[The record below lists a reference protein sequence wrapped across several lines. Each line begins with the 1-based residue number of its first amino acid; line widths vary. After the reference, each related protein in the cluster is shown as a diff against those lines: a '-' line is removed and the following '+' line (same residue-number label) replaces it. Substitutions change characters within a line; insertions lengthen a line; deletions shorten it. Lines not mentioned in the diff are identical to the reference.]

1 MNKYIILA
9 LSAILIFG
17 LSACDKKLELKPF
30 NAVETELAFQTPTDF
45 TNAINGAYSGLT
57 RGGYYGGQHIIMPD
71 VLADNVIL
79 CSEGRRSKQSI
90 YIWTMSG
97 DLTWPALWTDAYKV
111 INRAN
116 QVLENIEI
124 LDGGDF
130 KNDIQGQALALRAL
144 AHFDLARA
152 FSKTPT
158 QAGGSDL
165 GIPYITSSDATQ
177 RPSRP
182 SVAETYNQIVAD
194 FEAASQSIGEN
205 GVGKLGKTSVDALLT
220 RVHLY
225 MGDWAKVNERATSV
239 INVSNPADT
248 VDFASV
254 WKDESNSGV
263 LFKVEISDQ
272 DNISPGV
279 EYSQTGPD
287 GIRSEYV
294 VDYDFYNKY
303 TNTDVRKAAYFTT
316 STFAGKDFNHIRK
329 YSSRPGSDLNVTDT
343 KVIRAAEV
351 YLNRA
356 EALANQGMDA
366 AALADLDVVR
376 ANRYTDFAAGSETGN
391 DLKAAIALQRRLE
404 LAFEGH
410 RIYDIKRKGESVNRS
425 AFGDE
430 ADGTGLTA
438 PASASTM
445 PAGDTRFEFPI
456 PQSEINANTNMQQN
470 PGY

>member
-1 MNKYIILA
+1 MNKYIIIA

-17 LSACDKKLELKPF
+17 LSACDKRLELKPF
-30 NAVETELAFQTPTDF
+30 DAIETELAFQTPTDF

-57 RGGYYGGQHIIMPD
+57 RSGYYGGQHILMPD

-90 YIWTMSG
+90 YIWEMSG
-97 DLTWPALWTDAYKV
+97 DLTWSLIWTDAYKV
-111 INRAN
+111 INRAT
-116 QVLENIEI
+116 QVLENIDI
-124 LDGGDF
+124 LDAGDF
-130 KNDIQGQALALRAL
+130 KNNIEGQALALRAL

-152 FSKTPT
+152 FSKAPA
-158 QAGGSDL
+158 QAGGGDL

-177 RPSRP
+177 KPSRP
-182 SVAETYNQIVAD
+182 SVAETYNQIVA
-194 FEAASQSIGEN
+194 EMESASQKIGEN

-220 RVHLY
+220 RVYLY
-225 MGDWAKVNERATSV
+225 MGDWSKVSERAASV
-239 INVSNPADT
+239 INASSVASTA
-248 VDFASV
+248 DFANV
-254 WKDESNSGV
+254 WQDESDSGV

-287 GIRSEYV
+287 GTRSEYV
-294 VDYDFYNKY
+294 VDYDFYTKY
-303 TNTDVRKAAYFTT
+303 SDTDVRKDAYFST
-316 STFAGKDFNHIRK
+316 SPFTGKDFNHIDK
-329 YSSRPGSDLNVTDT
+329 YSSRPGSDLNVTDI
-343 KVIRAAEV
+343 KVIRTAEV

-366 AALADLDVVR
+366 AALADLDVIR
-376 ANRYTDFAAGSETGN
+376 ANRYTDFVTGSETGN
-391 DLKAAIALQRRLE
+391 DLKAAIDLQRRLE

-410 RIYDIKRKGESVNRS
+410 RIYDIKRKGESINRS
-425 AFGDE
+425 SFGDE
-430 ADGTGLTA
+430 ADGSGLPT
-438 PASASTM
+438 PAAASTM

-456 PQSEINANTNMQQN
+456 PQSEINANTSMQQN